1 MMSDDELRKW
11 AEERAQNRLDLV
23 GPTVLRLL
31 DEKYAGVRR
40 VMSQVAATKLPP
52 PILNTYIER
61 PDGSRTLVQPAELGA
76 VLQSQWDAENQKRLD
91 QRDVMSAVMPLVPLL
106 VKSGLQ
112 LNDEGVTTPAPAAKS
127 EGDDLMAFFK
137 KTNH

>member
-11 AEERAQNRLDLV
+11 AEERSQNRLDLV

-52 PILNTYIER
+52 PMLNTYIER

-76 VLQSQWDAENQKRLD
+76 VLQSQWDADQKRLD
-91 QRDVMSAVMPLVPLL
+91 QRDGLWVSMSGMR
-106 VKSGLQ
+106 
-112 LNDEGVTTPAPAAKS
+112 LNDEDVPTPAPAAS

-137 KTNH
+137 KTNS

>member
-52 PILNTYIER
+52 PMLNTYIER

-76 VLQSQWDAENQKRLD
+76 VLQSQWDADQKRLD

-106 VKSGLQ
+106 VRSGLQ
-112 LNDEGVTTPAPAAKS
+112 LNDEDVPTPTPVPTAS